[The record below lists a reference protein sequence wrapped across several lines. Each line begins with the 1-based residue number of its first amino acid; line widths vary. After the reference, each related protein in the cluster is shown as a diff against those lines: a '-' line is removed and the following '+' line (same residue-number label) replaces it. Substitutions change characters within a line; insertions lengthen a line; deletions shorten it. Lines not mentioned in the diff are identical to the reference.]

1 MKRLR
6 RIVLS
11 ILLLIASLST
21 NSCYGQAEPEN
32 AETSIEDSTS
42 SSAKMLPTSTSGVSL
57 SMYEYEVVDTSE
69 FNTFRLYVRN
79 TTDSL
84 VVLDRVEPSCG
95 CILATI
101 QKSYAR
107 KEKDAEI
114 YIGFST
120 KRMSDT
126 QPYTVDVYTS
136 MNPDS
141 PMRLYIRKKISNNQD
156 EPKESN
162 SER

>member
-1 MKRLR
+1 MKRER
-6 RIVLS
+6 RIAIS
-11 ILLLIASLST
+11 IILLITSLST

-32 AETSIEDSTS
+32 AEISTEDSIS
-42 SSAKMLPTSTSGVSL
+42 SSANTLTTATSAVSL
-57 SMYEYEVVDTSE
+57 STYEYEVVDTSE

-79 TTDSL
+79 STDSL

-141 PMRLYIRKKISNNQD
+141 PMRLYIRKKKADNRD
-156 EPKESN
+156 EP
-162 SER
+162 